1 MHALRTAALIASLL
15 SGPSCSAVEPTDAQ
29 SARLDERDAAYW
41 RAAGR
46 ARVAERAS
54 DARARNVIL
63 FVGDGMG
70 VSTVTAARILAGQLA
85 GGSGEEHLLSFES
98 FPQLALSKTY
108 NTNQQTPDSAGT
120 MTAMITGVK
129 TLAGVLSVNG
139 SVRRGDCASSLE
151 ASVPSL
157 IELAEDAGLA
167 TGVVSTA
174 RVTHATPG
182 ATFAHTPER
191 DWEVDTGMPASARAA
206 GCEDVA
212 AQFLSFDH
220 GDGVDLLMGGGRAMF
235 MPEAQ
240 DDPEYPFLA
249 GRRADGR
256 DLIAEWQAANPTGHY
271 VWKTEQFESI
281 PSDDGKVL
289 ALFEPSHMKWEA
301 DRAGDTGGE
310 PSIAAMTAF
319 AIERLSASPAGY
331 VLMVEAGRIDHGH
344 HAANAY
350 RALTDTIALSDAV
363 AVADRMTS
371 REDTLIL
378 VTADHSHTMTIAGY
392 PTRGNPILGLVVSND
407 RTGAPD
413 TGPMT
418 DVNGRPYTTLGYA
431 NGAGYQ
437 GRTDTQA
444 EGPKRFGHR
453 FERADGLPKGRSD
466 LSDVDTTSPSYL
478 QEAPIPMG
486 SETHGGEDVAIYAR
500 GPGSERLGGV
510 VEQSVIYYVL
520 EAALEDR
527 LDVPPA
533 E

>member
-1 MHALRTAALIASLL
+1 MQTLRAAALIAALL
-15 SGPSCSAVEPTDAQ
+15 HGVGCTAAEPAAAQ
-29 SARLDERDAAYW
+29 GKRLDERKPEYW

-46 ARVAERAS
+46 ATVAERGS
-54 DARARNVIL
+54 DARAKNVIL

-70 VSTVTAARILAGQLA
+70 VSTVTAARILAGQLE
-85 GGSGEEHLLSFES
+85 GGDGEENLLSFET

-129 TLAGVLSVNG
+129 TLAGVLSVDG
-139 SVRRGDCASSLE
+139 SVRRGDCASSLD

-182 ATFAHTPER
+182 ATFSHTPER
-191 DWEVDTGMPASARAA
+191 DWEVDTGMPAAARAA
-206 GCEDVA
+206 GCEDIA

-220 GDGVDLLMGGGRAMF
+220 GDGVDLLMGGGRVLF

-256 DLIAEWQAANPTGHY
+256 DLIAEWQSANPAGHY
-271 VWKTEQFESI
+271 VWNARQFESI
-281 PSDDGKVL
+281 PADDGKVL

-301 DRAGDTGGE
+301 DRNGDVGGE
-310 PSIAAMTAF
+310 PSIAEMTAF
-319 AIERLSASPAGY
+319 AIERLSASETGY
-331 VLMVEAGRIDHGH
+331 VLVVEAGRIDHGH

-371 REDTLIL
+371 GDDTLIL

-407 RTGAPD
+407 RTGTPD
-413 TGPMT
+413 AAPMT

-453 FERADGLPKGRSD
+453 FERADGMPRGRSD
-466 LSDVDTTSPSYL
+466 LTNVDTTSPSYL
-478 QEAPIPMG
+478 QEAAIPMG

-500 GPGSERLGGV
+500 GPGSERVGGV

-527 LDVPPA
+527 LDVPSA